1 MVLEG
6 LSSLEG
12 LRLAVQTVSYELDN
26 LKDDGTC
33 RNGAEVSVFGRLA
46 VLGRHGSLSSTR
58 GDCGQEN

>member
-26 LKDDGTC
+26 LEDRTY
-33 RNGAEVSVFGRLA
+33 RNSAEVSVFGRLA

>member
-6 LSSLEG
+6 LRSLEG

-26 LKDDGTC
+26 LKDRTC

-46 VLGRHGSLSSTR
+46 VLGTYGSLSSTR